1 MADFNLITMNGD
13 YNNTD
18 VFERT
23 LSYILR
29 LDTPYKYF
37 WGVYPIT
44 LDGAIASFSR
54 TYNLNQRRSSDQK
67 VWHMVLSADCHDC
80 RSRNSHRSCSRCR
93 KINDLF
99 HFSHYFAEL
108 LSSKYQVC
116 YALHDNEEGLHFHF
130 IISTTSYQFCGVPLS
145 LEVLRTSYLPKLRKI
160 IHNSGYSF
168 HFIPPIKGGA
178 LCSTNTMT
186 Y

>member
-37 WGVYPIT
+37 LGVYPIT

-93 KINDLF
+93 KMNDLF

-116 YALHDNEEGLHFHF
+116 YSLHDNEDGLHFHF

-168 HFIPPIKGGA
+168 HFIPPTKGGA

>member
-37 WGVYPIT
+37 LGVYPIT

-108 LSSKYQVC
+108 LSFMITKKAYISISLSAQPAINFVEFLYLWKY
-116 YALHDNEEGLHFHF
+116 
-130 IISTTSYQFCGVPLS
+130 
-145 LEVLRTSYLPKLRKI
+145 
-160 IHNSGYSF
+160 
-168 HFIPPIKGGA
+168 
-178 LCSTNTMT
+178 
-186 Y
+186 